1 MKKNIIHKFFKGIWI
16 GMFLTV
22 LLVAGCATQSGGK
35 YPDQSSITEKQKQTI
50 KANKN
55 KNPNVLVVLLD
66 DTGYADIG
74 AYGSEID
81 TPNIDSLA
89 RNGLRYNNFHATP
102 TCSPTRAAVLTGR
115 EPHRVGMG
123 LVSRFDLGPRFPA
136 FRGRIDPAAATVA
149 RVLQNAGYGTYALG
163 KWHLTPPSHLGPA
176 GSFENWPLGKGFDRF
191 YGFMPGSTDQ
201 FAPELIQD
209 NKVVDRVYDRDYN
222 LTRDLVDN
230 AITMLRTH
238 QSYAGTHGKDRPF
251 FMYIGTP
258 GMHAPHQAPQKY
270 LDKYRGRYDEGWDVM
285 RAQRFARQKEMG
297 LIPQNAELPENDKRI
312 QAWESLDSNQKKAY
326 ARLQEVY
333 AGFLDQTDVE
343 LGRLF
348 NELKALGELDNTLIV
363 VMSDNGG
370 SQEGS
375 INGCVNHSA
384 YYAGQ
389 AESVQDLVARLDD
402 IGGPNSGP
410 NYPIGWSQVS
420 NTPFP
425 YFKQDTYGGGI
436 NVPFI
441 VHWPAKLKTKNEVRT
456 QYHHATDVMPT
467 ILELLD
473 LELPDVFDGYKQL
486 PVDGISMAYTFDDPD
501 GKERRTKQ
509 FYRMGHNRGIYHDGW
524 TAVARHKSGDDY
536 DDDKWSLYN
545 LEEDFVEAND
555 LSAQHPDKLKELKK
569 LWKAE
574 AKKVNADY
582 MIDPKYPGFFGGLA
596 IKAMKA
602 MRGPKEKEYLFYSG
616 TPRVDQK
623 ATPKFIDR
631 PYTITIPVV
640 REKGNEE
647 GVLFANGNDDSGFVI
662 YIKDDKAVFEYNYCA
677 NVPSFGKLYKI
688 ESTICVPAGKSEI
701 QFEFEK
707 TGKLA
712 GIGKLFINGKE
723 AGRMDMP
730 KTIAGRLSHEGL
742 DIGRDGNTLITTS
755 YTDSFPFTGQI
766 EKVAIWVGI
775 K

>member
-1 MKKNIIHKFFKGIWI
+1 MSRYIKLTGKM
-16 GMFLTV
+16 GMFMAI
-22 LLVAGCATQSGGK
+22 LLLAILFVGCDTDSGK
-35 YPDQSSITEKQKQTI
+35 IYYDQRAITKKQKQAI
-50 KANKN
+50 SADKN
-55 KNPNVLVVLLD
+55 KSPNVLVVMLD
-66 DTGYADIG
+66 DTGYADLG

-123 LVSRFDLGPRFPA
+123 LVSRYDLGPRFPQ
-136 FRGRIDPAAATVA
+136 FRGRIDPAAATLS
-149 RVLQNAGYGTYALG
+149 RVLQNAGYGTFALG
-163 KWHLTPPSHLGPA
+163 KWHLAPPSQVSPA
-176 GSFENWPLGKGFDRF
+176 GPFENWPLGKGFDRF

-201 FAPELIQD
+201 FAPELIED
-209 NKVVDRVYDRDYN
+209 NKVIDRDYGKDYN
-222 LTRDLVDN
+222 LTHDLMDQ

-238 QSYAGTHGKDRPF
+238 QSYAGAHGKDRPF
-251 FMYIGTP
+251 FMYVATP
-258 GMHAPHQAPQKY
+258 GMHAPHQAPQQY
-270 LDKYRGRYDEGWDVM
+270 LDKYRGRYDEGWDAM
-285 RAQRFARQKEMG
+285 RTQRFARQKKMG
-297 LIPQNAELPENDKRI
+297 LIPQNAVLPENDERI
-312 QAWESLDSNQKKAY
+312 QPWQSLDSDQKKAY
-326 ARLQEVY
+326 ARLQETY

-348 NELKALGELDNTLIV
+348 KELKTLGELENTLII

-370 SQEGS
+370 SQEGN

-389 AESVQDLVARLDD
+389 SESVSDLVARLDD

-441 VHWPAKLKTKNEVRT
+441 VHWPAKLKAKNEIRS
-456 QYHHATDVMPT
+456 QYHYASDLMPT
-467 ILELLD
+467 ILEMVD
-473 LELPDVFDGYKQL
+473 IELPDVFDGYEQL
-486 PVDGISMAYTFDDPD
+486 PVDGISMAYTFDDPGAKD
-501 GKERRTKQ
+501 LRTRQ
-509 FYRMGHNRGIYHDGW
+509 FYRMGHNRGIYDDGW

-536 DDDKWSLYN
+536 DDDKWSLYH
-545 LEEDFVEAND
+545 LKEDFVEAND
-555 LSAQHPDKLKELKK
+555 LSAQYPDKLKELQK
-569 LWKAE
+569 LWKE
-574 AKKVNADY
+574 EGKKVNADF
-582 MIDPKYPGFFGGLA
+582 MIDPKYPGLFGGMAIKA
-596 IKAMKA
+596 IKAMK
-602 MRGPKEKEYLFYSG
+602 GPKEKDYVFYSK
-616 TPRVDQK
+616 TPHVDQK
-623 ATPKFIDR
+623 AAPKFLDR
-631 PYTITIPVV
+631 PYIIKIPVV
-640 REKGNEE
+640 RKKGDD

-662 YIKDDKAVFEYNYCA
+662 YIKNNKAIFEYNYCA
-677 NVPSFGKLYKI
+677 NVPSFGRLYKI
-688 ESTICVPAGKSEI
+688 ESSIPVPTGKSEI

-712 GIGKLFINGKE
+712 GIGKLLINGKE
-723 AGRMDMP
+723 AGRTDMP

-742 DIGRDGNTLITTS
+742 DIGRDGNTLISTS
-755 YTDSFPFTGQI
+755 YTDSFAFTGQI